1 MWTRTING
9 WEFIKIQYTSQ
20 GLPIIVK
27 DKKD

>member
-20 GLPIIVK
+20 GLPIVK
-27 DKKD
+27 NKKD